1 MAAYE
6 NEEYLIELM
15 IENGVLDQS
24 ELEGAGHKK
33 KGQQSMLEYLM
44 VMVMSMGIIVMLGL
58 FYVTYKEYGGR
69 MMELVSSEYP

>member
-1 MAAYE
+1 MTDSKAQKRAKRK
-6 NEEYLIELM
+6 LL
-15 IENGVLDQS
+15 GRKR
-24 ELEGAGHKK
+24 G
-33 KGQQSMLEYLM
+33 QSMLEYLM